1 MNTTDDK
8 LAGFFD
14 TDKPELP
21 IDASRHMVNQVSVVA
36 PPIEDEKYTPASPK
50 ELGFAAQLIAEKVP
64 ADQVAKFYKGILDL
78 LESCVVKSKNS
89 PENLYLEDEEEL
101 KRPIIVQ
108 KESKK
113 CVTPRLVD
121 YIIDVDKNK
130 TTGDYM
136 REARYGGRA
145 KDFARKWKQGDDL
158 KFADDDA
165 ASHDSEFG
173 DDVEFHPDAD
183 DLIAFMEETGEEDA
197 SNVFGATEDTAEEA
211 NQEYSLTDVLK
222 SKVYP
227 KAGRESAIHN
237 KIERDIFQTLRAVE
251 SAPQVSDR
259 LTDLLN
265 SQYGVDAFLDS
276 MYHADLLS
284 DESLAELEAN
294 VESVKSSS
302 LYKYFTSVAFVRPT
316 VKELERLAALGPDVF
331 DFKRRKSQ
339 ISPTDAKS
347 IIKSVK
353 DAWER
358 KNASQRSNIAIKA
371 VKNMGEFQD
380 RDKSIMG

>member
-1 MNTTDDK
+1 MRTTDDK
-8 LAGFFD
+8 SAGYFD
-14 TDKPELP
+14 TDAPELP
-21 IDASRHMVNQVSVVA
+21 VEASIHMKNQVSAEA
-36 PPIEDEKYTPASPK
+36 PPIEDEKYVPASPK
-50 ELGFAAQLIAEKVP
+50 ELGLAAQLIAEKVP
-64 ADQVAKFYKGILDL
+64 ADQIEKFYRAALDL
-78 LESCVVKSKNS
+78 LEDCVVKSKNS

-113 CVTPRLVD
+113 RVTPRLVD
-121 YIIDVDKNK
+121 YITNVRQNKNQL
-130 TTGDYM
+130 G
-136 REARYGGRA
+136 EAMSARN
-145 KDFARKWKQGDDL
+145 KDFARKWKQGDTL
-158 KFADDDA
+158 RFADDNADHEA
-165 ASHDSEFG
+165 EFG

-237 KIERDIFQTLRAVE
+237 KVERDMFQTLRMTD

-259 LTDLLN
+259 LQGLVN
-265 SQYGVDAFLDS
+265 SGFAIDAFLDS

-294 VESVKSSS
+294 PEAVKSSS
-302 LYKYFTSVAFVRPT
+302 LYRYFTSIAFVRPT
-316 VKELERLAALGPDVF
+316 VKELEKLAELGPDVF
-331 DFKRRKSQ
+331 DFKKRRSQ
-339 ISPTDAKS
+339 ISPMDAKT

-353 DAWER
+353 DAWGR
-358 KNASQRSNIAIKA
+358 KSAKQRANIVIKA
-371 VKNMGEFQD
+371 TRNMGEFED
-380 RDKSIMG
+380 RDRSVMG